1 MNRLLAASSRRTRL
15 AIASVL
21 LVGAASSSA
30 LDTATIVSSALSPD
44 CIEYRVVG
52 ICYWLLCTWTG
63 CTVRTSVKVRHYVP
77 DAVVSSYESAR
88 VPWRPVGLSQAGTTA
103 CSARCR

>member
-1 MNRLLAASSRRTRL
+1 MNRLLAATSHRTRL

-44 CIEYRVVG
+44 CIEYRVAG
-52 ICYWLLCTWTG
+52 ICYWLFCTSTG

-77 DAVVSSYESAR
+77 DAVVSIYS
-88 VPWRPVGLSQAGTTA
+88 
-103 CSARCR
+103 